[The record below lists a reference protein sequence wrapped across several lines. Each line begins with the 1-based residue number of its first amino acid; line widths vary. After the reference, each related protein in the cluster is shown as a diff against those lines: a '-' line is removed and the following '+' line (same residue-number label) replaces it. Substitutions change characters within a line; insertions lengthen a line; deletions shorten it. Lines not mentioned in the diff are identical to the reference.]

1 MNPTEFA
8 QKIKAK
14 YPEYQSMDDAEL
26 TQKVIAKYPQYA
38 SSVKFAETKPEST
51 GMQKTAGV
59 LDSVFGGGKIGEKI
73 GTAIAKGSLGDT
85 VQRIVVGRDLS
96 PEEESLVEGG
106 PSGKQVAGDVA
117 RVASTFIP
125 VGKIANVAQKGMR
138 AIGLGKV
145 APYVSRVLSGGA
157 TGAAMD
163 VSTDIAEGDT
173 PSLGLGTY
181 LGAGIPAAS
190 PIVGAIG
197 RASAKVAGRTA
208 SEVTGALTGTSQET
222 VEQAFLAAKRGG
234 TDLDTL
240 TNALRGKTTPEQLV
254 NTMREN
260 VSLVTKNRSE
270 LFKETLNELGDNV
283 VNTRPAKDNFKST
296 LESVGIKIRD
306 NGTLDFSNNKLRNVP
321 QAQSKIAQAWTEIN
335 NMPETLSIK
344 DLDTTRQAVK
354 AISSIAGDEPSAN
367 LGNMLIEDAT
377 RSVRLAGEQVDGYG
391 TMLDNFAETSEFLDE
406 LNRGLSSGD
415 NATVDQAYRRIATTL
430 KTNNEQR
437 MALVRELDEATGGSL
452 LADISGQQL
461 SEVLPRGIFRQISAG
476 IAGGAAVTGTISPAL
491 LPSLV
496 LASPRVV
503 GEFARSLGIGA
514 AKADALIDAIAEAR
528 SVLIKAGAISGAA
541 LDNGVDS
548 SSNPEKD

>member
-1 MNPTEFA
+1 
-8 QKIKAK
+8 
-14 YPEYQSMDDAEL
+14 
-26 TQKVIAKYPQYA
+26 
-38 SSVKFAETKPEST
+38 
-51 GMQKTAGV
+51 
-59 LDSVFGGGKIGEKI
+59 
-73 GTAIAKGSLGDT
+73 
-85 VQRIVVGRDLS
+85 VV
-96 PEEESLVEGG
+96 
-106 PSGKQVAGDVA
+106 
-117 RVASTFIP
+117 
-125 VGKIANVAQKGMR
+125 QKGLG
-138 AIGLGKV
+138 AVGLGRV
-145 APYVSRVLSGGA
+145 APYLGRVIGGGA

-163 VSTDIAEGDT
+163 VSTDIAEGET

-190 PIVGAIG
+190 PVIGAIG

-208 SEVTGALTGTSQET
+208 TEVTGALTGTSQET

-234 TDLDTL
+234 ADLDTL
-240 TNALRGKTTPEQLV
+240 TNAMRGKTTPEQLV

-283 VNTRPAKDNFKST
+283 VNTKPAKDNFKST
-296 LESVGIKIRD
+296 LESVGISIRD

-321 QAQSKIAQAWTEIN
+321 QAQSKITQAWAEIN

-354 AISSIAGDEPSAN
+354 AITSIAGDEPSAN
-367 LGNMLIEDAT
+367 LGNMIIEDAS

-391 TMLDNFAETSEFLDE
+391 TMLDNFAETSGFLDE
-406 LNRGLSSGD
+406 LNKGLSSGD
-415 NATVDQAYRRIATTL
+415 NATIDQAYRRLATTL

-503 GEFARSLGIGA
+503 GEFARGLGIGA
-514 AKADALIDAIAEAR
+514 AKADALIDAVADAR

-541 LDNGVDS
+541 LDSGLDTTNELKPDV
-548 SSNPEKD
+548 EAE